1 MHLQQRK
8 IAVLPLEV
16 IRNHSKS
23 GLLGSEFRLPFG
35 ELLGGDFAGLFR
47 INLRE
52 PSFER
57 LGKLGRLLRRR
68 VDGRDELA
76 ADPFRLETELLVD
89 PEDELQGLARRGRG
103 NVDKRFGRN
112 AKRRCDSFHL
122 IFPRRPVSEFVVPYR
137 RIRQTALLRKI
148 ALGKTPGPPA
158 RADAA

>member
-1 MHLQQRK
+1 MMRGIWSSYVSASPYAK
-8 IAVLPLEV
+8 GVDFEEAVDSA
-16 IRNHSKS
+16 I
-23 GLLGSEFRLPFG
+23 
-35 ELLGGDFAGLFR
+35 
-47 INLRE
+47 
-52 PSFER
+52 
-57 LGKLGRLLRRR
+57 
-68 VDGRDELA
+68 ELA
-76 ADPFRLETELLVD
+76 ADLFRLGTELLVD

-137 RIRQTALLRKI
+137 RIRQTTLLREI